1 MASRGLI
8 HGPLG
13 EDSVHIC
20 VDMQRLFEPG
30 APWAM
35 PWIETVLPLI
45 VELTS
50 RHAERTVFTRF
61 IPAASAE
68 DAPGMWAA
76 YYRRWA
82 NLTLSQID
90 SGLLELVPALV
101 RFAPPAKVID
111 KRVYS
116 PWTEG
121 TLDALL
127 AGSGVNTL
135 VITGGETDV
144 CVLATV
150 LGAIDRGF
158 RLVLITDA
166 ICSSADPT
174 HDALMELYRTRFS
187 EQVEAVTLQEVLA
200 AWK

>member
-13 EDSVHIC
+13 ENSVHIC

-35 PWIETVLPLI
+35 PWIEKVLPLI
-45 VELTS
+45 VDLTS

-82 NLTLSQID
+82 NLTLTSDRQR
-90 SGLLELVPALV
+90 GLLELVPALV
-101 RFAPPAKVID
+101 RLCALCQGYRQA
-111 KRVYS
+111 R
-116 PWTEG
+116 
-121 TLDALL
+121 LL
-127 AGSGVNTL
+127 AL
-135 VITGGETDV
+135 
-144 CVLATV
+144 
-150 LGAIDRGF
+150 DRGNLGCAAGWIGREHPRYYRRRNRCMRPGYRPRCDRP
-158 RLVLITDA
+158 RL
-166 ICSSADPT
+166 
-174 HDALMELYRTRFS
+174 
-187 EQVEAVTLQEVLA
+187 
-200 AWK
+200 

>member
-13 EDSVHIC
+13 ENSVHIC

-35 PWIETVLPLI
+35 PWIEKVLPLI
-45 VELTS
+45 VDLTS

-61 IPAASAE
+61 IPAANAE

-82 NLTLSQID
+82 NLTISQID
-90 SGLLELVPALV
+90 NGLLELVPALV

-121 TLDALL
+121 ALDMLL

-187 EQVEAVTLQEVLA
+187 EQVEAVTMQEVLA